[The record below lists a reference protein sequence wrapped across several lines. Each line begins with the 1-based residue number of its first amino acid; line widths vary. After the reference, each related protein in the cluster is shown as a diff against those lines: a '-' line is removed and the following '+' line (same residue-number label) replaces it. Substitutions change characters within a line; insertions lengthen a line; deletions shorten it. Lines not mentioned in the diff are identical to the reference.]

1 MTDYSLDG
9 GQWEALREQITDGV
23 QGEDFALACNAAREE
38 HVHVRRVG
46 EAGSRLGGRV
56 VVSTHGQPGA
66 VPIFLAAP
74 EARMLAAAILDAADD
89 LDGVT
94 PLVYMPPGPDG
105 YAAHDEIATP
115 EPEPASV
122 APAPTLVESIL
133 GALTRVARRLS

>member
-94 PLVYMPPGPDG
+94 RLNYVPVTP
-105 YAAHDEIATP
+105 DEIADAHAAAQAAAHP
-115 EPEPASV
+115 ETTV
-122 APAPTLVESIL
+122 VESFL
-133 GALTRVARRLS
+133 GRVLRRLA